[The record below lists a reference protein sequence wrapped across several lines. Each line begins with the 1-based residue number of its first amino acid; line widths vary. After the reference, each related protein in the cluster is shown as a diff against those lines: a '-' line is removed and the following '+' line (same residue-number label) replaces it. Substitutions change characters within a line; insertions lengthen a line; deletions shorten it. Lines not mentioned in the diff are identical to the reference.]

1 MMTEYEKRKVEAI
14 EAVAT
19 ALRDIGAAMHL
30 SYLLDR
36 EIYRKNYPEKKE
48 VRDALITRP
57 ETAEDKARK
66 NQGATD
72 ETDEEWIGRREQKV
86 LATEE
91 ARRQKKGR
99 TT

>member
-1 MMTEYEKRKVEAI
+1 MIEFKRQVEAI

-19 ALRDIGAAMHL
+19 ALRDIGASMHL
-30 SYLLDR
+30 SYQLER
-36 EIYRKNYPEKKE
+36 AKFNKAYPEKKE

-72 ETDEEWIGRREQKV
+72 ETDDEWVGRREQKV